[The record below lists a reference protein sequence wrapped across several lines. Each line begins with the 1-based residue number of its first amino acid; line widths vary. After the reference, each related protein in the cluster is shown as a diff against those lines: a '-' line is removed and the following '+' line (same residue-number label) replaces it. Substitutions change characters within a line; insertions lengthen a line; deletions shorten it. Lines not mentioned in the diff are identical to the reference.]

1 MSLRWMNAST
11 ANRLNYVRKPTYYM
25 YFYKETRDTTV
36 FHLWYKCVRT
46 NRSLLQNWAN
56 QLFAFWYYI
65 HVYSGCV
72 CMYLLICLQTQRT
85 ICIFRDEKGAWS
97 FHDCFQIRPFDTILK
112 PSLCFKASKAHFA
125 LKIMFGSKNV
135 PTLHST
141 TLPFIMKAT
150 CI

>member
-1 MSLRWMNAST
+1 MNAST

-97 FHDCFQIRPFDTILK
+97 IHDRLNSTFWYNSQT
-112 PSLCFKASKAHFA
+112 LCYKASKAHFA
-125 LKIMFGSKNV
+125 QKIMFGSKNV
-135 PTLHST
+135 KTIPTTPHNLY
-141 TLPFIMKAT
+141 T
-150 CI
+150 CEFQLRLLLLD